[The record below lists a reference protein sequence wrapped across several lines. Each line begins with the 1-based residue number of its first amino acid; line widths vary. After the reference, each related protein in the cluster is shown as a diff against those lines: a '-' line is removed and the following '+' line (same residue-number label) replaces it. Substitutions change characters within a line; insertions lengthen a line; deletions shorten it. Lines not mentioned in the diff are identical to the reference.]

1 MPKAFT
7 RDRDRMGG
15 LRQLI
20 RIDAALQRS
29 DGITLREAADE
40 LGTCTKT
47 ARRYVTFI
55 RDELGFPVEIVPSAA
70 LRGGTA
76 YRYAWRFGSVFSKGV
91 ADRIESRAN
100 VCKNA

>member
-20 RIDAALQRS
+20 RIDAALQRD
-29 DGITLREAADE
+29 DGITLREIADE

-55 RDELGFPVEIVPSAA
+55 RDDLGFPVETLRRDE
-70 LRGGTA
+70 LRGGLV
-76 YRYAWRFGSVFSKGV
+76 YRYVWRSGSVFSKGA
-91 ADRIESRAN
+91 ADRIESRTN
-100 VCKNA
+100 VCTNA